1 MSNDQ
6 NVRRYLLE
14 LAREMEKVVSR
25 RPEGVDGTVSVR
37 DHYVYL
43 IIQGRRLAAFTLVLG
58 SEAPEVVYDGQ
69 YIRHDAI
76 PGGMEAQFHFAEETR
91 TTLWNSSSATGFL
104 SSARAASLAD
114 PIYLYLWPPASS
126 GDSRS
131 SADITAGPRLA
142 VRQVPAE
149 DRFLLSTVRRS
160 STLSHPHVRNAI

>member
-76 PGGMEAQFHFAEETR
+76 PGGMEAQFHFAEET
-91 TTLWNSSSATGFL
+91 
-104 SSARAASLAD
+104 AD
-114 PIYLYLWPPASS
+114 NI
-126 GDSRS
+126 
-131 SADITAGPRLA
+131 
-142 VRQVPAE
+142 VE
-149 DRFLLSTVRRS
+149 FLLSDRIPVERKSRILGRPY
-160 STLSHPHVRNAI
+160 LSIPMADGVEWRLKKFG